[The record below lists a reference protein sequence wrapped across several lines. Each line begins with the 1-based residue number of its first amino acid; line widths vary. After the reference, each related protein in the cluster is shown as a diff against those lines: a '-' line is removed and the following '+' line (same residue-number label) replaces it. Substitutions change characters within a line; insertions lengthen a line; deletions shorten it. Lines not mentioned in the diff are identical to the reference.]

1 MFKCSRLLKTF
12 LFAALFV
19 LFLAVLPNYS
29 QDIGVRV
36 SFANVA
42 KTTSK
47 PRTSTRRSSSN
58 RQRSSSNRSSVKRTV
73 VVRTNEVVR
82 NVKTSN
88 LTVSSEPGANVV
100 LLASTKG
107 ATPVSK
113 KVPLDETD
121 GTIEFENLEPGKYTV
136 TVTLDGFETQEGEV
150 EVPKQ
155 KTVGISMDL
164 EPITYDL
171 VIETNVKAG
180 EIRYAPAK
188 LEGKN
193 PDGSLRTKESAGYC
207 IVPIENG
214 EAVISELKKGYYNID
229 VRPNEVEY
237 QPILTAINVPTEIDD
252 NTGKDE
258 ESSYEI
264 NLEKKIST
272 ETFSTSWATG
282 DWNLPNGWS
291 LQGKM
296 MRNAGLTGVA
306 FPRNEQ
312 YRYYTD
318 FEMYSDVVS
327 DDGKS
332 VGFAVRAVDEK
343 NYYLIQISGA
353 NSPEPFLASGFVVR
367 DGVANSF
374 FSVPIDHFAKTIAK
388 EKSFRVIIK
397 GEKNTFKIFIEDSET
412 GQKLEVGNMI
422 DRDEVFKKGA
432 IGITGRSNANFRVGS
447 FIVCAKSC
455 S

>member
-1 MFKCSRLLKTF
+1 
-12 LFAALFV
+12 
-19 LFLAVLPNYS
+19 
-29 QDIGVRV
+29 
-36 SFANVA
+36 
-42 KTTSK
+42 
-47 PRTSTRRSSSN
+47 
-58 RQRSSSNRSSVKRTV
+58 
-73 VVRTNEVVR
+73 
-82 NVKTSN
+82 
-88 LTVSSEPGANVV
+88 
-100 LLASTKG
+100 
-107 ATPVSK
+107 
-113 KVPLDETD
+113 
-121 GTIEFENLEPGKYTV
+121 
-136 TVTLDGFETQEGEV
+136 
-150 EVPKQ
+150 
-155 KTVGISMDL
+155 
-164 EPITYDL
+164 
-171 VIETNVKAG
+171 
-180 EIRYAPAK
+180 
-188 LEGKN
+188 
-193 PDGSLRTKESAGYC
+193 
-207 IVPIENG
+207 
-214 EAVISELKKGYYNID
+214 
-229 VRPNEVEY
+229 VRPSEVEY
-237 QPILTAINVPTEIDD
+237 QPILTAINVPTEIDND
-252 NTGKDE
+252 SGKDD

-296 MRNAGLTGVA
+296 MRNAGLAGVA

-388 EKSFRVIIK
+388 SKSFRVIIK